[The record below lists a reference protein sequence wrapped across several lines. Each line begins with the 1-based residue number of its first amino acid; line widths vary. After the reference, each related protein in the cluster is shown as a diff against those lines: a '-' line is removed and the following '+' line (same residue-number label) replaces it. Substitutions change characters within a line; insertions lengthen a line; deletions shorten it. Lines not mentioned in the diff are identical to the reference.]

1 MLTRDL
7 ATKIELHPRAL
18 LLQGTLEGRMK
29 NSGSL
34 PGLTPHYAMPGCPV
48 VIYDGA
54 NAVEDP
60 NAAELEFNFMET
72 GFPLPAALQ
81 GYSAKQGNMVQ
92 IMFGRNGQAPTQ
104 AAYRVLR
111 EASAKI
117 APLLGSKRQVFA
129 ASLPILT
136 PGQYGVTVGRHYL
149 LGLFDSDGTPIW
161 LHPDA
166 LAAGTLRADF
176 PHDQLE
182 RSTAAAAAPQE
193 APAPSTATNPWYE
206 TMRVALASTGLK
218 GKALHT
224 AILNARAHQL
234 VEQGAAPNTK
244 AALALATADLPSPD
258 SLAPK
263 TLSSTKAA
271 GKGIMGRK

>member
-1 MLTRDL
+1 MNIRELT
-7 ATKIELHPRAL
+7 TKIELHPRAL
-18 LLQGTLEGRMK
+18 MLQGTLEGRMK

-34 PGLTPHYAMPGCPV
+34 PGLTPHYAMPGCPL

-72 GFPLPAALQ
+72 AFPLPAALQ

-92 IMFGRNGQAPTQ
+92 VMFGRNGQAPTQ

-149 LGLFDSDGTPIW
+149 LGLFDSDGSPIW
-161 LHPDA
+161 IHPDA
-166 LAAGTLRADF
+166 LAAGTLKTDF
-176 PHDQLE
+176 PADQQE
-182 RSTAAAAAPQE
+182 RSTAASAPKE
-193 APAPSTATNPWYE
+193 APAPAPANNPWYE

-234 VEQGAAPNTK
+234 VEQGAAPNSK
-244 AALALATADLPSPD
+244 AALALATADLPSPSD
-258 SLAPK
+258 SPNPK
-263 TLSSTKAA
+263 PVSSTKVA